1 MRRTSLLLLGLFAAF
16 SALDAQTPPPLPGAA
31 TSAVEL
37 KVTDAEGKPV
47 LAARVTPVLFRGE
60 GQNLG
65 RLPDHAPRSLEAT
78 DFASGSAKLEGLPP
92 GRYALAV
99 EAAGH
104 ALTVSEGFTLSAE
117 KPVRCQV
124 RLRRGCTLEGRVLT
138 PDGKPLAGALVR
150 SGLPD
155 RLRNENLLFQLFDQ
169 QNFAAQTFTS
179 TQTGA
184 DGSYRLEH
192 IAPGT
197 YDLVA
202 EHEAFAASKVRVK
215 VGEKATQKVAALSME
230 HGRVLTGLVRRT
242 GQTVPGAVVVLSV
255 SPAQLKDGA
264 TTVQEVIQVYVEV
277 RADDTGVFRFPRLP
291 FGEYKL
297 SAFAS
302 ENPPERMHQVLKS
315 QRDIIVK
322 ADGNAAEQV
331 EDLELPRK

>member
-31 TSAVEL
+31 TSVVEL

-60 GQNLG
+60 GQSLG
-65 RLPDHAPRSLEAT
+65 CLPGHATRALEAA
-78 DFASGSAKLEGLPP
+78 DFASGSAKLEGFPP

-104 ALTVSEGFTLSAE
+104 ALTVSESFTLSAQ
-117 KPVRCQV
+117 KPVSCQV

-155 RLRNENLLFQLFDQ
+155 RLRNENLFFQIFDQ
-169 QNFAAQTFTS
+169 QNFTPQTFTS

-215 VGEKATQKVAALSME
+215 VSDKASQKVAALTME
-230 HGRVLTGLVRRT
+230 NGRVLTGIVRRN
-242 GQTVPGAVVVLSV
+242 GEAVPGAVVVLSV
-255 SPAQLKDGA
+255 SPEKLKDGA
-264 TTVQEVIQVYVEV
+264 TTVQEAIQVYLEV
-277 RADDTGVFRFPRLP
+277 RADESGVFRFARLP
-291 FGEYKL
+291 YGEYKL

-302 ENPPERMHQVLKS
+302 ANPPERMHQQSKS
-315 QRDIIVK
+315 QRDIVVK
-322 ADGNAAEQV
+322 GDGNAAEQV